1 MDKNIWIISQT
12 NSHILTQIVTDNFM
26 LLDLIDE
33 IQIFND
39 INSKGDLATILESIP
54 SNDKPYIYYIFEDK
68 DLSSFAREFCISK
81 NINSINIYELVF
93 SFFYKTI
100 SERLQADFH
109 EASVNNINEEF
120 VDFAL
125 QADDGKNSKSFL
137 DADII
142 IIGVSRTTK
151 TPLSIYLS
159 NLGYRVA
166 NLPLLPEVKIPDEI
180 YQIDKNRIFALYM
193 ESNRIERI
201 RKRRLERLGLPI
213 DSIYADITRIED
225 ELSYAHKISKELACK
240 IIDVSS
246 ISIEETA
253 DIIINTMKR

>member
-33 IQIFND
+33 IKIFND
-39 INSKGDLATILESIP
+39 VNSKGDLSPILENIKSD
-54 SNDKPYIYYIFEDK
+54 DKPYIYYIFEDK
-68 DLSSFAREFCISK
+68 NLSSYARDFCISSG
-81 NINSINIYELVF
+81 INSIDIYELVF

-109 EASVNNINEEF
+109 VGFVNHINEEF
-120 VDFAL
+120 VDFAI

-137 DADII
+137 DADIVI
-142 IIGVSRTTK
+142 LGVSRTTK

-166 NLPLLPEVKIPDEI
+166 NLPLLPEVKVPDEI
-180 YQIDKNRIFALYM
+180 YQVDKNKIFALYM
-193 ESNRIERI
+193 EANRIERI

-213 DSIYADITRIED
+213 DSVYADMSRIED
-225 ELSYAHKISKELACK
+225 ELSYAQKVSNELACK

-253 DIIINTMKR
+253 DIIINTMKL